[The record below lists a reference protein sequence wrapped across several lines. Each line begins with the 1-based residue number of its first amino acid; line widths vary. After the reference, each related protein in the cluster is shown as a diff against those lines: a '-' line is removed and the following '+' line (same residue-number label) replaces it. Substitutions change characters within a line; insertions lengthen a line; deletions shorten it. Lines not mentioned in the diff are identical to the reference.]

1 MPHQFPVTFFN
12 LEKLNGENA
21 QISYSKR
28 IGKWI
33 VCSKNVALAANSLQ
47 EAEATY
53 ASEQRFK
60 FCLYIA
66 RHWFNGCLST
76 AKNIDE
82 MKDLMNSTTFVGE
95 VCDVSE
101 NQHIVDNPV
110 KQGLIFFAIVP
121 KTPSGPGT
129 ALCQLPDQAIPIFEK
144 FNLLHVD
151 MQSSCVVSTREEFP
165 KLEKFVD
172 ELTVDASPDPYVCL
186 SEGAVV
192 YATDRMG
199 KVLFLSKVKTT
210 KYRILRR
217 VRELLKNAASPRGAS
232 DDANKLRTRFRQD
245 LKKWGFT
252 DPTEVSAYMLLIE
265 ACNSVRQSQKWPLDK
280 ISWRFIDFLHAAVAE
295 IKAGK
300 VSLPAPTVDL
310 DDEAV
315 PSGVKIDGDEPKKA
329 KGLRGRRKPKGKGKP
344 KHEVESSDD
353 EDRAF
358 SALPG
363 DVKLE

>member
-1 MPHQFPVTFFN
+1 M
-12 LEKLNGENA
+12 
-21 QISYSKR
+21 
-28 IGKWI
+28 
-33 VCSKNVALAANSLQ
+33 
-47 EAEATY
+47 
-53 ASEQRFK
+53 
-60 FCLYIA
+60 
-66 RHWFNGCLST
+66 
-76 AKNIDE
+76 
-82 MKDLMNSTTFVGE
+82 
-95 VCDVSE
+95 
-101 NQHIVDNPV
+101 
-110 KQGLIFFAIVP
+110 
-121 KTPSGPGT
+121 
-129 ALCQLPDQAIPIFEK
+129 QA
-144 FNLLHVD
+144 
-151 MQSSCVVSTREEFP
+151 SCVVRTPEEFP

-199 KVLFLSKVKTT
+199 KVLLLSKVKTT

-315 PSGVKIDGDEPKKA
+315 PAGVKIDGDEPKKA